1 MSQPVPLLYDLM
13 REEFEKEIGR
23 KTGWGKNEIMIAF
36 DKAAV
41 RALYRYAAAKGISL
55 E

>member
-1 MSQPVPLLYDLM
+1 MTFIEIL
-13 REEFEKEIGR
+13 REEFDKEIAA

-36 DKAAV
+36 DKASV
-41 RALYRYAAAKGISL
+41 RALYRYAAQKGISL